1 MRNTQQGKQEE
12 RLPGFI
18 FVFPPW
24 FEKKY
29 PTAYA
34 NFKKN
39 SDRLTTPFDI
49 YSTLKNVLHFEE
61 PRMGDVAHRSI
72 SLFNEVC
79 MRD

>member
-29 PTAYA
+29 PEGYA
-34 NFKKN
+34 NFLNNANK
-39 SDRLTTPFDI
+39 LTTPFDI
-49 YSTLKNVLHFEE
+49 HETLKDVLHF
-61 PRMGDVAHRSI
+61 RGSGKGNLINRGI
-72 SLFNEVC
+72 SLFKEV
-79 MRD
+79 